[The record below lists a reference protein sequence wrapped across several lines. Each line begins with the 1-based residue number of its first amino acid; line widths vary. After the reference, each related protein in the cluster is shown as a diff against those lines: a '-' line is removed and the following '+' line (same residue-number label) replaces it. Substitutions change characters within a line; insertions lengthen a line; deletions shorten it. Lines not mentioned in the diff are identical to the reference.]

1 MHQRLADGVSL
12 VPGLLENSAVA
23 ATDRTVFMQWH
34 RGDAPVRY
42 RNYAAITQRWKV
54 TRPHED
60 AVDELYDLQ
69 RDPHETADIAVAHHD
84 VVEQLRSEYDR
95 WFDDVGATRGGRT
108 FDPPTV
114 HLGLDQENPVLLTQN
129 DWRTL
134 DGLEG
139 WRSDGLRG
147 YWRVHVQQN
156 RGTCTARVRMR
167 QGIPAGTVHLALDE
181 TMWSAVLPQGGHV
194 VELTGLTLPV
204 GTSRLEARLQTD
216 ADYPGARH
224 GRFIPALYV
233 EVTASV

>member
-1 MHQRLADGVSL
+1 M
-12 VPGLLENSAVA
+12 
-23 ATDRTVFMQWH
+23 
-34 RGDAPVRY
+34 
-42 RNYAAITQRWKV
+42 
-54 TRPHED
+54 
-60 AVDELYDLQ
+60 
-69 RDPHETADIAVAHHD
+69 
-84 VVEQLRSEYDR
+84 
-95 WFDDVGATRGGRT
+95 
-108 FDPPTV
+108 
-114 HLGLDQENPVLLTQN
+114 
-129 DWRTL
+129 
-134 DGLEG
+134 
-139 WRSDGLRG
+139 
-147 YWRVHVQQN
+147 QQN